1 MRECHAW
8 MNATIKHD
16 KRWIAKSLEVGPIT
30 GRPSGVCRH
39 ENGKPIGGKLACNGT
54 FQRARRWPVAWVDRL
69 RDSFCW
75 FVVVPEK
82 GSGATGFA
90 DFFAQVYHCQ
100 CHIVHHM
107 PVILGGWMAQWL
119 AWIRMDGWI
128 LLGRFLHVPPE
139 PWGARAQ
146 CSHTS
151 LWRIHLGTSL
161 RGASLNHDR
170 FVDVS
175 GMIKK
180 SHLGRSQ
187 NPVKNPKG
195 VGRAILIGAS
205 HAKWQ
210 LRPRSS

>member
-39 ENGKPIGGKLACNGT
+39 ENGKPIGGKLAFNGT
-54 FQRARRWPVAWVDRL
+54 KSNALRRWPVAWVDRL
-69 RDSFCW
+69 RDSILLDSLW
-75 FVVVPEK
+75 FRCDWFRWFSLRFTIANAISCTICPW
-82 GSGATGFA
+82 S
-90 DFFAQVYHCQ
+90 
-100 CHIVHHM
+100 
-107 PVILGGWMAQWL
+107 LGDGWPNGWLGLGWMA
-119 AWIRMDGWI
+119 GF
-128 LLGRFLHVPPE
+128 LLGRLEHVPPE
-139 PWGARAQ
+139 PWGARTQ

>member
-8 MNATIKHD
+8 MNATIKHGQKMD
-16 KRWIAKSLEVGPIT
+16 RKV
-30 GRPSGVCRH
+30 
-39 ENGKPIGGKLACNGT
+39 IGGWPHNREAKWRLQGTKMVNQLEGSWPANGT

-128 LLGRFLHVPPE
+128 LLGTVFYMFHPNLEVPGLSVLIPHYGE
-139 PWGARAQ
+139 SILAPASGEQAWIMID
-146 CSHTS
+146 S
-151 LWRIHLGTSL
+151 LMFQEW
-161 RGASLNHDR
+161 
-170 FVDVS
+170 
-175 GMIKK
+175 
-180 SHLGRSQ
+180 
-187 NPVKNPKG
+187 
-195 VGRAILIGAS
+195 
-205 HAKWQ
+205 
-210 LRPRSS
+210 

>member
-1 MRECHAW
+1 MVNQLEGSW
-8 MNATIKHD
+8 PSTVL
-16 KRWIAKSLEVGPIT
+16 WIQRVQA
-30 GRPSGVCRH
+30 
-39 ENGKPIGGKLACNGT
+39 LARGLGWSP
-54 FQRARRWPVAWVDRL
+54 QRFP
-69 RDSFCW
+69 FC
-75 FVVVPEK
+75 VPEK
-82 GSGATGFA
+82 GRTVRRVSLIFLLRFTIANAISCTI
-90 DFFAQVYHCQ
+90 C
-100 CHIVHHM
+100 
-107 PVILGGWMAQWL
+107 PWSLGDGWPNGGLGLGWMA
-119 AWIRMDGWI
+119 GF
-128 LLGRFLHVPPE
+128 LLGRLEHVPPE

>member
-1 MRECHAW
+1 MV
-8 MNATIKHD
+8 NQ
-16 KRWIAKSLEVGPIT
+16 LE
-30 GRPSGVCRH
+30 
-39 ENGKPIGGKLACNGT
+39 GKLACNGT

-107 PVILGGWMAQWL
+107 PVILGDGWPNGGLGLGWMA
-119 AWIRMDGWI
+119 GF

-161 RGASLNHDR
+161 RVFEQAWHDR